1 MQRGISK
8 EQDITMQQ
16 LTAASRRLQQL
27 TDLSSE
33 HDPHDG
39 AAGSSGGHSSSASA
53 AFAAAAA
60 AADDAAM
67 PQAATPAPAPAAAAC
82 AEQSAAGLSAFAAS
96 KQGGRDC
103 VMLILQQ
110 QRHVEDLLRQFEQLL
125 LREHDQHVLFLWAG
139 SKVPSNPAWHVDV
152 SAR

>member
-1 MQRGISK
+1 
-8 EQDITMQQ
+8 MQQ

-33 HDPHDG
+33 HDPHGG
-39 AAGSSGGHSSSASA
+39 AAGSTGDDSSSASA

-60 AADDAAM
+60 AAGDDAAM
-67 PQAATPAPAPAAAAC
+67 PQAAPAPAAGAC
-82 AEQSAAGLSAFAAS
+82 AEQPAAGLSAFAAS

-139 SKVPSNPAWHVDV
+139 SKVPSNPAWHVEV

>member
-1 MQRGISK
+1 
-8 EQDITMQQ
+8 MQQ

-27 TDLSSE
+27 TDLPSE
-33 HDPHDG
+33 HDPHGG
-39 AAGSSGGHSSSASA
+39 AAGFTGGDSSRASA

-67 PQAATPAPAPAAAAC
+67 PQAAAAPAPVAAAC
-82 AEQSAAGLSAFAAS
+82 AEQPAAGLSAFAAS
-96 KQGGRDC
+96 KLGGRDC
-103 VMLILQQ
+103 VILILQH
-110 QRHVEDLLRQFEQLL
+110 QRHVDDLLRQFEQLL

-139 SKVPSNPAWHVDV
+139 SKVPSNPAWHVEV